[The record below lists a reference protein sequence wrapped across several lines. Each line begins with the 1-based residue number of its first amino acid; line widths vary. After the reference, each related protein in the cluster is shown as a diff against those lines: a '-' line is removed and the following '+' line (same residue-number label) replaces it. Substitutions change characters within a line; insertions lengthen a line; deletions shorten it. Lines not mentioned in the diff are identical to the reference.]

1 MGQNDFRQRT
11 ELLIGAENTERLSR
25 ASVLLFGVGGVGS
38 YCAEAL
44 VRCGIGSLTLVDG
57 DLVNETN
64 LNRQLIALHSTIG
77 MYKCEAAKRR
87 FLDINPEL
95 HAECRNE
102 FYTAENADAFDFTQ
116 YDYVADAIDTVSAK
130 LLLIERAKQAGTPV
144 ISAMGA
150 GNRLDPQRFEITDI
164 YQTKDCPLARVMRRE
179 LRARGISALKVVFS
193 SEPPFLKYQEG
204 PRIGKNIG
212 SISFVPSAAGLTMAS
227 EIVKDLCTFENT

>member
-1 MGQNDFRQRT
+1 MGKNDFMQRT
-11 ELLIGAENTERLSR
+11 ELLIGAENAERLSR

-44 VRCGIGSLTLVDG
+44 VRCGVGSLTLVDG

-64 LNRQLIALHSTIG
+64 LNRQLIALHSTVG

-95 HAECRNE
+95 HLECRDE
-102 FYTAENADAFDFTQ
+102 FYTAENADTFDFTK
-116 YDYVADAIDTVSAK
+116 YDYVADAIDMVSAK

-164 YQTKDCPLARVMRRE
+164 YRTKDCPLARVMRRE
-179 LRARGISALKVVFS
+179 LRLRGITALKVVFS
-193 SEPPFLKYQEG
+193 TEPPFLKYQKE
-204 PRIGKNIG
+204 PRVGKSIG
-212 SISFVPSAAGLTMAS
+212 SISFVPSAAGLAMAS
-227 EIVKDLCTFENT
+227 EIVKDLCNFENA